1 MDLKGTMKNEVEK
14 MMEDVF
20 HLYSDIDQKIGSLD
34 RITQINRLY
43 EELQGHLQGLSSD
56 EVEQI
61 ENQIKSTLKRLLT
74 FSENMKVVKA
84 LKKALDGHED
94 NGSPPKAPH

>member
-1 MDLKGTMKNEVEK
+1 LKI
-14 MMEDVF
+14 
-20 HLYSDIDQKIGSLD
+20 SSLD

-84 LKKALDGHED
+84 LKKALDGHEETS
-94 NGSPPKAPH
+94 NPPKAH

>member
-20 HLYSDIDQKIGSLD
+20 RLYSDIDQKIGSLD
-34 RITQINRLY
+34 RITQISRLY
-43 EELQGHLQGLSSD
+43 EELQSHLEGISTD

-61 ENQIKSTLKRLLT
+61 ESQIKSTLKRLLT

-84 LKKALDGHED
+84 LKKALDGHEET
-94 NGSPPKAPH
+94 GSPAKASH